1 MAITATW
8 RVWRLSLNWFGIG
21 LVWVGWAEAGGAAV
35 NSGVPASSASV
46 RRLAPEQLRAAHEAQ
61 QQFARQR
68 QVLAPLHAMRDF
80 RAVIHVH
87 AQDSD
92 HTGGRREEVLA
103 AAKRAG
109 VQVVLLTDHGQVQPD
124 AWRGLHDGVLFL
136 AGWEDS
142 AAGLIRFP
150 DFNATDS
157 SRRADA
163 ELRFLTH
170 VEKHLEA
177 STAGLT
183 GMEICN
189 RHTDAV
195 LDPAPLEY
203 VRQAAA
209 QPDAWAKL
217 VEAFRAYPDEFF
229 AAGSDYRPALLAKW
243 DAETS
248 KRRFPG
254 IGANDAHQNVR
265 INGVLFDPYELSFRH
280 LCTHLF
286 APELTEAAIRHAL
299 REGHGYVSHDWLC
312 DPTGFVFGAVNN
324 LGVFPMG
331 DPAPLQDKT
340 RLVAVCP
347 VPAWLKLFHRGQLVT
362 QTNGTNL
369 TFVATAAG
377 PWRVE
382 AWLPVGDEERPW
394 IYSNPVYLQPSSL
407 LTMRWPNAVEAP
419 NVRVQ
424 KDVPYK
430 EGPEADRLKHKLD
443 LYMPTGTNQVPV
455 VLFVHGG
462 AWRYG
467 DRWQYPPLGHRLA
480 KEGLVV
486 VIPSYRL
493 APQHPHP
500 AQIEDVAAA
509 FAWVVRHI
517 DAYGG
522 DPSRIFLA
530 GHSAGAH
537 LVSLLALHR
546 RYLAQHNLSTRPIR
560 GVIGISG
567 VYDLTAFESQTAVFG
582 RDPQVRR
589 DASPL
594 FWVKAPAPPFFVSYC
609 EWDYAT
615 LPDQARRFHAAL
627 IKAGV
632 RAELFFTPQEN
643 HIYEIISMTYDT
655 DATGQAVVEFI
666 RRWAG

>member
-1 MAITATW
+1 MLKLGRRWT
-8 RVWRLSLNWFGIG
+8 
-21 LVWVGWAEAGGAAV
+21 GWARVALGGLGCAGAWGADLDPAQAEAL
-35 NSGVPASSASV
+35 SV
-46 RRLAPEQLRAAHEAQ
+46 RRLAPERLQAAHQAQ
-61 QQFARQR
+61 QRFAKER
-68 QVLAPLHAMRDF
+68 QVLPQLHAMHDF

-92 HTGGRREEVLA
+92 HTGGTRAQVLA

-109 VQVVLLTDHGQVQPD
+109 VQVVLLTDHGRVQPD
-124 AWRGLHDGVLFL
+124 TWRGLHDGVLFL

-150 DFNATDS
+150 EFDGDNQA
-157 SRRADA
+157 RPGPRG
-163 ELRFLTH
+163 ELRFLSH
-170 VEKHLEA
+170 VEERLGA
-177 STAGLT
+177 STEGLT

-189 RHTDAV
+189 RHSDAA
-195 LDPAPLEY
+195 LDPAPLQFL
-203 VRQAAA
+203 RQAAS
-209 QPDAWAKL
+209 QPAAWAKL
-217 VEAFRAYPDEFF
+217 VESFRAYPDAFF
-229 AAGSDYRPALLAKW
+229 AAGSDYRPAIMAKW

-254 IGANDAHQNVR
+254 IGANDAHQNVE
-265 INGVLFDPYELSFRH
+265 INGVLFDPYEVSFRH

-286 APELTEAAIRHAL
+286 ALELSESAIRRAL
-299 REGHGYVSHDWLC
+299 REGHAYVSHDWLC

-331 DPAPLQDKT
+331 DPAPLQGET
-340 RLVAVCP
+340 RLVALCP
-347 VPAWLKLFHRGQLVT
+347 VPARLKLFHRGQLVT

-369 TFVATAAG
+369 TFVATAPG

-419 NVRVQ
+419 NVRVH
-424 KDVPYK
+424 KDVPYRQ
-430 EGPEADRLKHKLD
+430 GPDTDAAKHKLD
-443 LYMPTGTNQVPV
+443 LYVPMGTNGAPV
-455 VLFVHGG
+455 VLFAHGG

-493 APQHPHP
+493 APKHPHP

-509 FAWVVRHI
+509 LAWTVRHI
-517 DAYGG
+517 AQYGG
-522 DPSRIFLA
+522 DPTRIFLA

-537 LVSLLALHR
+537 LVSLLALHD
-546 RYLAQHNLSTRPIR
+546 RYLAQHGLSPRLIR
-560 GVIGISG
+560 GVIGLSG

-594 FWVKAPAPPFFVSYC
+594 FWVRSPAPPFFVSYC
-609 EWDYAT
+609 EWDYPT

-627 IKAGV
+627 VKAGV
-632 RAELFFTPQEN
+632 PAELFFTPQDN

-655 DATGQAVVEFI
+655 DVTGQAVLRFI
-666 RRWAG
+666 RRWAD